1 MLSCTFFGNPV
12 PSITWKHNVED
23 TFVVNTVNY
32 EKSEAT
38 SIINLNN
45 LSWPDQGN
53 VTCVAK
59 SILGTAY
66 MAGYVD
72 VEGIIFAFLL
82 H

>member
-45 LSWPDQGN
+45 LSWSDHGN

-59 SILGTAY
+59 NILGTAY
-66 MAGYVD
+66 VIGYVD
-72 VEGIIFAFLL
+72 VESIIFSLLL